1 MKKGFTLIELLAVII
16 ILAVIALIATP
27 VVLNVIE
34 NSKKEAFK
42 DSVYGAIDAAKYY
55 YYENP
60 NTVQLS
66 VTDLKLQGKQFKSGT
81 INLKEGMFEAVNV
94 TDGEYCGNTVDS
106 KVVVVKG
113 NCGIET
119 GSGSI
124 TVALKEIGI
133 NYLKVEVVNAD
144 FEDSFYSYEYKLTN
158 SEGLTIQN
166 WTESR
171 ENSYTFK
178 DLKEDTEYIVQA
190 KLKTEKLLK
199 PTIKPNTEN
208 YAKNKIITIEYPVY
222 ENYSFEYYYSLDGEN
237 YTKVSDSKIDIEITN
252 NTTIYARVKDG
263 NNNYDTTYEETK
275 IDNEAPV
282 ITDTPSDITI
292 TEGESYNLNDITVT
306 DNSGIYTITKTINN
320 TSTLKH
326 GTYLVGYKVTDE
338 AGNNVNIVRNLKVQ
352 MPADTS
358 GASTPNISSGMIPVV
373 YDYGKEAFVKAD
385 TNSNWYNY
393 NNKEWANIVILK
405 DKNINYNAEEIIPES
420 NVDGYFV
427 WIPRYKYQ
435 IFNLGN
441 YNGYINGKPSTSTEQ
456 EIKIVFESKS
466 TSKSTG
472 NVVGSYLTHPAFT
485 LGTEELDG
493 IWVAKY
499 ETSGSTTDI
508 NILPNVESLRNINV
522 KTMFDL
528 AYNYE
533 RTMDSHMMKNTE
545 WGAVAYLS
553 HSKYGIN
560 SEIRINNSSTFTTGC
575 AATVPALNYVKKE
588 QTNHTEGYY
597 NGCEN
602 TYNTPVGV
610 LASATGNISGIY
622 DMSGGAWEYMAS
634 YIQNTLGSSGFT
646 VSTISNYDS
655 KYFDVYSSSSTIT
668 GYNNRILGDATGELG
683 PFYSYKDSDNE
694 QRFHSTWGTDNTNFV
709 ETSIPWFVR
718 GGLYYAGVVSG
729 TFAFARDVG
738 GAYSG
743 YSFRLVLK

>member
-27 VVLNVIE
+27 VVLNVVE

-66 VTDLKLQGKQFKSGT
+66 VTDLKLQGKQFKSGI

-106 KVVVVKG
+106 KVEVVKG

-199 PTIKPNTEN
+199 PTITPDTTN
-208 YAKNKIITIEYPVY
+208 YAKNKVITIEYPVY

-237 YTKVSDSKIDIEITN
+237 YTKVDNTKIDIEITN

-263 NNNYDTTYEETK
+263 ENNYDTTYEEVK

-292 TEGESYNLNDITVT
+292 TEGESYNLNDISVS

-338 AGNNVNIVRNLKVQ
+338 AGNTTNITRNLKVK

-385 TNSNWYNY
+385 TSNWYNY
-393 NNKEWANIVILK
+393 NNKEWANIVLLK

-435 IFNLGN
+435 LFNLGN
-441 YNGYINGKPSTSTEQ
+441 YTNVISSKPTTSAEQ

-472 NVVGSYLTHPAFT
+472 NTVGSYLTHPAFT

-508 NILPNVESLRNINV
+508 NILPNVTSLRNINV
-522 KTMFDL
+522 KTMFAL

-560 SEIRINNSSTFTTGC
+560 SEIRINNSSTYTTGC

-588 QTNHTEGYY
+588 QNNHTEGYY

-602 TYNTPVGV
+602 AYNTQVGV
-610 LASATGNISGIY
+610 LASTTGNISGVY
-622 DMSGGAWEYMAS
+622 DMSGGAWEYVSAYM
-634 YIQNTLGSSGFT
+634 QNMLGSSGFT
-646 VSTISNYDS
+646 SSTISNYDT
-655 KYFDVYSSSSTIT
+655 KYFNIYPNSSTAT
-668 GYNNRILGDATGELG
+668 SYNNRILGDATGELG
-683 PFYSYKDSDNE
+683 PFYSYKDSDNYN
-694 QRFHSTWGTDNTNFV
+694 RYHSTWGNDYADFID
-709 ETSIPWFVR
+709 SSSSWFSR
-718 GGLYYAGVVSG
+718 A
-729 TFAFARDVG
+729 
-738 GAYSG
+738 GAYYEGTLAGIFATGKGSG
-743 YSFRLVLK
+743 GNYSAVSFRLVLK

>member
-66 VTDLKLQGKQFKSGT
+66 VTDLKLQGKQFKSGI

-94 TDGEYCGNTVDS
+94 TDGEYCGNTIDS

-113 NCGIET
+113 NCGIEL
-119 GSGSI
+119 GNGSI
-124 TVALKEIGI
+124 TVALKESGI

-199 PTIKPNTEN
+199 PTIKADTTN
-208 YAKNKIITIEYPVY
+208 YAKNKVITIEYPVY
-222 ENYSFEYYYSLDGEN
+222 QDYNFEYYYSLDGEN
-237 YTKVSDSKIDIEITN
+237 YIKVSDSKIDIEITN
-252 NTTIYARVKDG
+252 NTTIYARVKDE

-282 ITDTPSDITI
+282 ITNTPSDITI
-292 TEGESYNLNDITVT
+292 TEGESYNLNDISVS
-306 DNSGIYTITKTINN
+306 DNSEIYTITKTINN

-338 AGNNVNIVRNLKVQ
+338 AGNSVNIVRNLKVQ

-393 NNKEWANIVILK
+393 NNKEWANMVLVSDAVRDKYNSALEGTQILET
-405 DKNINYNAEEIIPES
+405 DVLAY
-420 NVDGYFV
+420 YV
-427 WIPRYKYQ
+427 WIPRYRYQ
-435 IFNLGN
+435 IFYDVVNATSKQL
-441 YNGYINGKPSTSTEQ
+441 IN
-456 EIKIVFESKS
+456 IKFESKE
-466 TSKSTG
+466 TSKSLGTAKAEW
-472 NVVGSYLTHPAFT
+472 LTHPAFT
-485 LGTEELDG
+485 FGSDELDG
-493 IWVAKY
+493 IWVGKF
-499 ETSGSTTDI
+499 EITGSTTTPTI
-508 NILPNVESLRNINV
+508 KPNQTSLRNLNVSSLFNVSKKINYG
-522 KTMFDL
+522 TIRDTSMI
-528 AYNYE
+528 
-533 RTMDSHMMKNTE
+533 KNIE
-545 WGAVAYLS
+545 WGAIAYLTTS
-553 HSKYGIN
+553 IYGQGLT
-560 SEIRINNSSTFTTGC
+560 EVRINNSSTYITGC
-575 AATVPALNYVKKE
+575 AASIENGSA
-588 QTNHTEGYY
+588 Y

-602 TYNTPVGV
+602 IYNTPVGV
-610 LASATGNISGIY
+610 LASTTGNISGIY
-622 DMSGGAWEYMAS
+622 DMSGGSYEYVMGVMEDS
-634 YIQNTLGSSGFT
+634 LGS
-646 VSTISNYDS
+646 N
-655 KYFDVYSSSSTIT
+655 
-668 GYNNRILGDATGELG
+668 
-683 PFYSYKDSDNE
+683 
-694 QRFHSTWGTDNTNFV
+694 
-709 ETSIPWFVR
+709 IPV
-718 GGLYYAGVVSG
+718 
-729 TFAFARDVG
+729 
-738 GAYSG
+738 SG
-743 YSFRLVLK
+743 YSTQYNSGFIGKNLNDKTVTTGVAFPESRYYDIYKYGTSYSDYTRYHMGDAITETKGWYGDSNTYFVSPSGPWLVRGDYYGHDSNAGVFAFYNNYGRDRINYSARAVLR

>member
-208 YAKNKIITIEYPVY
+208 YAKNKVITIGYPVY

-338 AGNNVNIVRNLKVQ
+338 AGNSVNIVRNLKVK
-352 MPADTS
+352 MATDTS
-358 GASTPNISSGMIPVV
+358 GANTPNISSGMIPVV

-385 TNSNWYNY
+385 TSNWYNY

-508 NILPNVESLRNINV
+508 NVLPNVESLRNINV

-533 RTMDSHMMKNTE
+533 RAMDSHMMKNTE

-560 SEIRINNSSTFTTGC
+560 QEIRINNSSIYTTGC
-575 AATVPALNYVKKE
+575 AATVPALNYVVRE
-588 QTNHTEGYY
+588 QSDHTEGYY

-602 TYNTPVGV
+602 IYNTPVGV
-610 LASATGNISGIY
+610 LASTTGNISGIY
-622 DMSGGAWEYMAS
+622 DMSGGAWENMAS
-634 YIQNTLGSSGFT
+634 YKENMYASSGFDL
-646 VSTISNYDS
+646 SSISNYDS
-655 KYFDVYSSSSTIT
+655 KYFDIYPADSGTT
-668 GYNNRILGDATGELG
+668 AYNNRILGDATGEMG
-683 PFYSYKDSDNE
+683 QFYYYKESNGSD
-694 QRFHSTWGTDNTNFV
+694 FYHSTWGADLTNFV
-709 ETSIPWFVR
+709 ETANPWFAR
-718 GGLYYAGVVSG
+718 GGNYDGG
-729 TFAFARDVG
+729 TITGSFAFNRYIG
-738 GAYSG
+738 GAYN
-743 YSFRLVLK
+743 YVSFRLVLK

>member
-106 KVVVVKG
+106 NVVVVKG

-199 PTIKPNTEN
+199 PTIKADTTN
-208 YAKNKIITIEYPVY
+208 YAKNKVITIEYPVY
-222 ENYSFEYYYSLDGEN
+222 QDYNFEYYYSLDGEN
-237 YTKVSDSKIDIEITN
+237 YIKVSDSKIDIEITN
-252 NTTIYARVKDG
+252 NTTIYARVKDE

-282 ITDTPSDITI
+282 ITDIPSDITI
-292 TEGESYNLNDITVT
+292 TEGESYNLNDISVS
-306 DNSGIYTITKTINN
+306 DNSGIYQVTKTINN

-326 GTYLVGYKVTDE
+326 GTYIVGYKVTDE
-338 AGNNVNIVRNLKVQ
+338 AGNTTNITRNLKVK
-352 MPADTS
+352 MATDTS
-358 GASTPNISSGMIPVV
+358 GASIPNISSGMIPVV

-385 TNSNWYNY
+385 TSNWYNY

-405 DKNINYNAEEIIPES
+405 DKTINYETDEVIPES

-441 YNGYINGKPSTSTEQ
+441 YTSAINSKPSASVAQ
-456 EIKIVFESKS
+456 EIKIVFESKN

-472 NVVGSYLTHPAFT
+472 NTVGSYLTHPAFT
-485 LGTEELDG
+485 LGSEELDG

-499 ETSGSTTDI
+499 ETSGTTSKI
-508 NILPNVESLRNINV
+508 NVLPNATSLRNINV
-522 KTMFDL
+522 KTMFEL
-528 AYNYE
+528 SYNYE
-533 RTMDSHMMKNTE
+533 RSLDSHMMKNTE

-560 SEIRINNSSTFTTGC
+560 SEIRINNSSAYTTGC
-575 AATVPALNYVKKE
+575 AATTPALNYVKKE
-588 QTNHTEGYY
+588 QSNHTEGYY

-602 TYNTPVGV
+602 AYNTPVGV
-610 LASATGNISGIY
+610 LASTTGNISGIY
-622 DMSGGAWEYMAS
+622 DMSGGSIEIMAA
-634 YIQNTLGSSGFT
+634 YRENTYGNSGFDE
-646 VSTISNYDS
+646 SSISKYDS
-655 KYFDVYSSSSTIT
+655 KYFDIYPVNSTTIS
-668 GYNNRILGDATGELG
+668 YNNRILGDATGELG
-683 PFYSYKDSDNE
+683 PFYAYKDNDNYN
-694 QRFHSTWGTDNTNFV
+694 RNHSTWYNDYAQFI
-709 ETSIPWFVR
+709 ESSSPWVIR
-718 GGLYYAGVVSG
+718 GGYYYIGTLSGIFNFNRSSGVSNG
-729 TFAFARDVG
+729 EN
-738 GAYSG
+738 
-743 YSFRLVLK
+743 SFRLVLTN

>member
-16 ILAVIALIATP
+16 ILSVIALIATP
-27 VVLNVIE
+27 VVLNVVE

-66 VTDLKLQGKQFKSGT
+66 VTDLKLQGKQFKSGI

-106 KVVVVKG
+106 KVEVVKG

-199 PTIKPNTEN
+199 PTITPDTTN
-208 YAKNKIITIEYPVY
+208 YAKNKVITIEYPVY

-237 YTKVSDSKIDIEITN
+237 YTKVDNTKIDIEITN

-263 NNNYDTTYEETK
+263 ENNYDTTYEEVK

-292 TEGESYNLNDITVT
+292 TEGESYNLNDISVT
-306 DNSGIYTITKTINN
+306 DNSGIYNITKTINN

-338 AGNNVNIVRNLKVQ
+338 AGNTTNITRNLKVK

-441 YNGYINGKPSTSTEQ
+441 YTSVISSKPSTSTEQ
-456 EIKIVFESKS
+456 EIKIIFESKS

-472 NVVGSYLTHPAFT
+472 NAVGSYLTHPAFT

-499 ETSGSTTDI
+499 ETSGSTADI
-508 NILPNVESLRNINV
+508 NVLPKVTSLRNINV
-522 KTMFDL
+522 KTMFAL

-560 SEIRINNSSTFTTGC
+560 QEIRINNSATYTTGC
-575 AATVPALNYVKKE
+575 AATTSALNYVGRL
-588 QTNHTEGYY
+588 QSNHTEGYY

-602 TYNTPVGV
+602 AYNTSIGY
-610 LASATGNISGIY
+610 LASTTGNISGIY
-622 DMSGGAWEYMAS
+622 DMSGGAWEYVSAYM
-634 YIQNTLGSSGFT
+634 QNTLGSSGFT
-646 VSTISNYDS
+646 SSTISNYNS
-655 KYFDVYSSSSTIT
+655 KYFDVYPADSEIAT
-668 GYNNRILGDATGELG
+668 YNKKILGDATGELG
-683 PFYSYKDSDNE
+683 PFYYYKDSDNE
-694 QRFHSTWGTDNTNFV
+694 QRYHSTWGTAYAYFV
-709 ETSIPWFVR
+709 GASYPWFVR
-718 GGLYYAGVVSG
+718 GGYYADGAIAGS
-729 TFAFARDVG
+729 FAFSRPT
-738 GAYSG
+738 GAANSAA
-743 YSFRLVLK
+743 SFRLVLK